1 MNHKNKKICVAIP
14 CYNEEKT
21 IKKVINDFQKE
32 LPMAEIVIFD
42 NNCTDN
48 TSAVAEKEGA
58 KVIGEKKQGKGW
70 VIRAIFEKVDADI
83 YVMVDGDDTYPA
95 EYAHKLIEP
104 VLKDE
109 ADMVVGNRLKQGN
122 YGGMRLSHHFG
133 NLIIT
138 KTLNSVFRTDYQDVL
153 SGYRVFNR
161 EFAKNIPLIT
171 MGFEI
176 ETELTLQALEHGY
189 VVKELPVEYR
199 SRPRG
204 SVSKLNSFVDGY
216 RIMVTIVMLLR
227 DHKPHHLFTFI
238 FIVFSL
244 SSILFIAYAQANKE
258 LFNIFSIVGIIL
270 MISAFLFLVSGLI
283 LSAVN
288 TRFKELSSII
298 KKIASR

>member
-1 MNHKNKKICVAIP
+1 
-14 CYNEEKT
+14 
-21 IKKVINDFQKE
+21 
-32 LPMAEIVIFD
+32 MAQIVIFD

-48 TSAVAEKEGA
+48 TSAIAEKEGV
-58 KVIGEKKQGKGW
+58 KVTREKKQGKGW
-70 VIRAIFEKVDADI
+70 VTRAIFEKVDADI

-95 EYAHKLIEP
+95 EYVHKLIEP
-104 VLKDE
+104 ILKEE

-122 YGGMRLSHHFG
+122 YGAMRLSHCFG
-133 NLIIT
+133 NLFIT
-138 KTLNSVFRTDYQDVL
+138 KTLNFVFRTNYQDVL

-161 EFAKNIPLIT
+161 EFVKNIPLIT

-189 VVKELPVEYR
+189 VIKELPIEYR

-204 SVSKLNSFVDGY
+204 SVSKLSFFIDGY

-244 SSILFIAYAQANKE
+244 SSILFIAYAQTNKE

-298 KKIASR
+298 KKK